1 MIDLTAPLPHE
12 IRCDGGWAEV
22 ETDFRVWL
30 TFARLLREK
39 VIWSGVLKDPQ
50 SQVEGWAEGA
60 LEFFRSENPVPRK
73 DSKGERVLDYDA
85 DSDLIVGAFMQAYGV
100 DLTACE
106 MHWHVFLAL
115 MRSLPDDTRLVQV
128 MGYRSWEP
136 TKKKHEAVYR
146 ELKEKWALP
155 MDEAEEAD
163 LLAAQ
168 MQMFGGLYA

>member
-12 IRCDGGWAEV
+12 IRCEGGWAEV

-30 TFARLLREK
+30 AFSRLLRSG
-39 VIWSGVLKDPQ
+39 VLWRGVLKDPQ
-50 SQVEGWAEGA
+50 AQVEGWRDGA
-60 LEFFRSENPVPRK
+60 LEFFRSENPVPK
-73 DSKGERVLDYDA
+73 KGEGERVLDYDA
-85 DSDLIVGAFMQAYGV
+85 DSDLIVGAFRQAYGI
-100 DLTACE
+100 DLTTCE

-128 MGYRSWEP
+128 MGYRAWEP
-136 TKKKHEAVYR
+136 SKKKQEQVYR

-168 MQMFGGLYA
+168 QAMFGGLHA